1 MESVTLISSSSEE
14 LESPDQQCLL
24 IPRMQAFKA
33 IGAAVMLTVL
43 RLLPMDQPI
52 RRRESTTKD
61 RRTCAPANERIDLN
75 RTIKE
80 HKVLITEGR
89 SWKLDHIN
97 QRVPQ
102 TMIDADSSL
111 PRNHKGEPRSGLE
124 TKSQLQIV

>member
-33 IGAAVMLTVL
+33 IGAAAMLTVL
-43 RLLPMDQPI
+43 QLLPMDQPI

-80 HKVLITEGR
+80 HKVLIIEGSR
-89 SWKLDHIN
+89 KDIGVYLL
-97 QRVPQ
+97 
-102 TMIDADSSL
+102 ID
-111 PRNHKGEPRSGLE
+111 
-124 TKSQLQIV
+124 